1 MIRRLLVAASARN
14 GGACRFEGG
23 KIAFPRDCYWGA
35 EKV

>member
-1 MIRRLLVAASARN
+1 MIRRLLVAAPARN

-23 KIAFPRDCYWGA
+23 KIAFPGIAIGVR